1 MPIALCARIPVILKH
16 RRMLP
21 QDLYSAKFKQ
31 LQTKLKAYEQGE
43 AVYQSRY
50 GELRQECQSLQA
62 QVTTIEASRRQLE
75 DSLKDETSARA
86 QLVTEIFHM
95 RKVGVQARWSLIW
108 FYSKVINNRHEKYV
122 NHMLLGVMAAGE
134 WVITVR
140 TWDGEI
146 EPEGDLISLPSTTD
160 LAFIIWS
167 KALRFTPVPVTK
179 VLQIVWFAVLRRA
192 SKKRPSPNGENGFD
206 KHGESTAVGKQQIE
220 KWQDSNWGGVEETET
235 NKCAWTSQE
244 CYHVPWRG
252 HVCKQQGN
260 MRHTLF

>member
-95 RKVGVQARWSLIW
+95 RKVGVQARWSLI
-108 FYSKVINNRHEKYV
+108 
-122 NHMLLGVMAAGE
+122 
-134 WVITVR
+134 
-140 TWDGEI
+140 
-146 EPEGDLISLPSTTD
+146 
-160 LAFIIWS
+160 
-167 KALRFTPVPVTK
+167 
-179 VLQIVWFAVLRRA
+179 
-192 SKKRPSPNGENGFD
+192 
-206 KHGESTAVGKQQIE
+206 
-220 KWQDSNWGGVEETET
+220 
-235 NKCAWTSQE
+235 
-244 CYHVPWRG
+244 
-252 HVCKQQGN
+252 
-260 MRHTLF
+260 